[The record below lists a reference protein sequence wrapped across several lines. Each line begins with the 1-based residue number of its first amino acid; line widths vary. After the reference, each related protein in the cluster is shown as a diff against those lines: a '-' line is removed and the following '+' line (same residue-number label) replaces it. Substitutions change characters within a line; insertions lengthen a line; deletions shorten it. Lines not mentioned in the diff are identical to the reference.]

1 LAFFLWSWVWTFLL
15 ALDALEGD
23 LSSADM
29 RHSVPSCPLTC
40 RAESVRL
47 GWLES
52 KSSTQ
57 PPDRQADSQSCPRP
71 AWPRKKAVSRW
82 GLGGSGYPAS
92 KHTPSRDLIGP
103 PASARSL
110 TRRSVPGGQRLLAPA
125 HGHDHYEERIYGID
139 GALTWTVDG
148 RQIEIGPG
156 QALCIP
162 RGAIHRFDNPREP
175 GCEGTLRNHTRRPRS
190 AVFPRVRRGNRRD
203 CRWRARPH

>member
-1 LAFFLWSWVWTFLL
+1 
-15 ALDALEGD
+15 
-23 LSSADM
+23 M
-29 RHSVPSCPLTC
+29 
-40 RAESVRL
+40 

-162 RGAIHRFDNPREP
+162 RGPSTASITPGSQDVKALCVITPAALGPQYFRACAEVIDATAGGPPDLIRCPTDIPSTSSSSGHR
-175 GCEGTLRNHTRRPRS
+175 
-190 AVFPRVRRGNRRD
+190 
-203 CRWRARPH
+203 